1 MTAQIWDQLAAIG
14 KSAPGAWDELP
25 PLPQGAVYTPALGTV
40 GAAIYTFTADQMRA
54 YAAAAVALERER
66 CLAEVECGIWI
77 NMSTAEILDAIAAAI
92 RGGDSPPVHGAN
104 VSLARGPAGPERNS

>member
-54 YAAAAVALERER
+54 WGVARAAAAVAREREKIAAMFDANPN
-66 CLAEVECGIWI
+66 AE
-77 NMSTAEILDAIAAAI
+77 MFRQDIAAAI
-92 RGGDSPPVHGAN
+92 RKG
-104 VSLARGPAGPERNS
+104 E

>member
-40 GAAIYTFTADQMRA
+40 GAAMYTFTADQMRA
-54 YAAAAVALERER
+54 YAAAAVARER
-66 CLAEVECGIWI
+66 ARCSDICDQNASCEGI
-77 NMSTAEILDAIAAAI
+77 AQKCAAAI
-92 RGGDSPPVHGAN
+92 R
-104 VSLARGPAGPERNS
+104 RG

>member
-40 GAAIYTFTADQMRA
+40 GAAMYTFTADQMRA
-54 YAAAAVALERER
+54 YGDAVRAEERER
-66 CLAEVECGIWI
+66 AAQICDGFASCEGI
-77 NMSTAEILDAIAAAI
+77 AQQCAQAI
-92 RGGDSPPVHGAN
+92 RNVELTGRRTGGPGA
-104 VSLARGPAGPERNS
+104 E

>member
-1 MTAQIWDQLAAIG
+1 MTEPIWDQLAAIG

-40 GAAIYTFTADQMRA
+40 GAAMYTFTADQMRA
-54 YAAAAVALERER
+54 YADAAVARERER

>member
-54 YAAAAVALERER
+54 YAAAAVARER
-66 CLAEVECGIWI
+66 ARCSDICDQNASCEGI
-77 NMSTAEILDAIAAAI
+77 AQKCAAAI
-92 RGGDSPPVHGAN
+92 R
-104 VSLARGPAGPERNS
+104 RG

>member
-54 YAAAAVALERER
+54 YAAAAVAREREACATR
-66 CLAEVECGIWI
+66 ACDFLTKGRSPLGRLV
-77 NMSTAEILDAIAAAI
+77 AAAI
-92 RGGDSPPVHGAN
+92 REGD
-104 VSLARGPAGPERNS
+104 

>member
-14 KSAPGAWDELP
+14 KSAPWAWDELP

-54 YAAAAVALERER
+54 YAAAAVARER
-66 CLAEVECGIWI
+66 ARCSDICDQNASCEGI
-77 NMSTAEILDAIAAAI
+77 AQKCAAAI
-92 RGGDSPPVHGAN
+92 R
-104 VSLARGPAGPERNS
+104 RG

>member
-1 MTAQIWDQLAAIG
+1 MTEPIWDQLAAIG

-54 YAAAAVALERER
+54 YAAAAVARERER
-66 CLAEVECGIWI
+66 IVDAAVERERTRCIKKIEAYQIPIGNSSAGEMAAEWT
-77 NMSTAEILDAIAAAI
+77 MDALREIRDAI
-92 RGGDSPPVHGAN
+92 RKGG
-104 VSLARGPAGPERNS
+104 